1 MLLLLHA
8 LIPCVAAYRV
18 THVIVVAC
26 PLVPVLLL
34 IYYTCFSTFWLY
46 HPYIPQHFNEY
57 VFALVSLIFVLANTI
72 MLFACV
78 RATPLLLFVVI

>member
-26 PLVPVLLL
+26 LHPLCCCL
-34 IYYTCFSTFWLY
+34 ST
-46 HPYIPQHFNEY
+46 
-57 VFALVSLIFVLANTI
+57 ALVSLPFGSIIPTSFNILMN
-72 MLFACV
+72 MFLHLFH
-78 RATPLLLFVVI
+78 